1 MIKRNDIILIV
12 SILLISFLGIIAIR
26 VMDKEYSSKTAVIII
41 DGSEISRIPVDNTKE
56 EKRVSFKFG
65 NNVGYLDI
73 KDGAIK
79 MEEMDLKIC
88 PEKVCSETGWISK
101 SYETIVCLPNRI
113 AVNIENRE
121 AVDVEDNL
129 VDSIAR

>member
-1 MIKRNDIILIV
+1 
-12 SILLISFLGIIAIR
+12 
-26 VMDKEYSSKTAVIII
+26 
-41 DGSEISRIPVDNTKE
+41 
-56 EKRVSFKFG
+56 
-65 NNVGYLDI
+65 
-73 KDGAIK
+73 